1 MSSVPG
7 IGNAAATTTASDL
20 ILSIRAQIP
29 DPVASAA
36 DNGDS
41 FSYDTLRRWINDAM
55 RIMATTSPIIED
67 WYALQSQ
74 EGMDIYEL
82 PNTTLSVEQLFYDLL
97 PCVRAPEA
105 LTIFSSKITSR
116 GYYFGPHSTHANQRL
131 QVWPASSRTGSTTT
145 LSADLSATATTISIA
160 AAAVTFKSYGFL
172 SIDDEII
179 LYRTINAAGTSIT
192 NLLRGQAGTAATTH
206 TNGATVTERN
216 IIMKMSRLP
225 VPISLPEDPI
235 EIPNGLIPML
245 ELYVMAKVREAE
257 QESVIALQMRRE
269 WEMSMKKLTDSAQ
282 LAGIRQGLQ
291 VNSSIGPDLYR
302 GRVYIP

>member
-1 MSSVPG
+1 MTQPAIARTAS
-7 IGNAAATTTASDL
+7 TTTASDL

-36 DNGDS
+36 DDGDS

-74 EGMDIYEL
+74 EGMDIYVL
-82 PNTTLSVEQLFYDLL
+82 PNEALSVEQLFYDLL

-105 LTIFSSKITSR
+105 LTIFTSKITSR
-116 GYYFGPHSTHANQRL
+116 GYYFGPHRMHAQQSI
-131 QVWPASSRTGSTTT
+131 QVWPASDRTGSTTT
-145 LSADLSATATTISIA
+145 LTAGMTTTDTTISLTNA
-160 AAAVTFKSYGFL
+160 TAFKSYGFL
-172 SIDDEII
+172 SVNDEII
-179 LYRTINAAGTSIT
+179 LYRTINAAGTSVT
-192 NLLRGQAGTAATTH
+192 NILRGQAGTAPDTH
-206 TNGATVTERN
+206 NNGATVTELN

-225 VPISLPEDPI
+225 VPLVQPEDVI
-235 EIPNGLIPML
+235 EIPTSLVPML

-257 QESVIALQMRRE
+257 QESVIAMQMRRD
-269 WEMSMKKLTDSAQ
+269 WDQAMTKLTNSAQ

-291 VNSSIGPDLYR
+291 VSSAIGPDLYR